1 MASQLPFPLL
11 PPKST
16 ELRMEHFDEH
26 AYSCEPSTI
35 LFKFIDALCGDAGA
49 GSLKK
54 EIFLQRLS
62 GALDSIYGTDL
73 DYIFG
78 NMRFLSRATSEAY
91 EHDPMTDML
100 TSPTWDDV
108 MAKDAQYR
116 NRIREFFVACSHG
129 NTVDGIR
136 QAVHAAVSTDCQVM
150 ESWRYIDNF
159 GISDPVG
166 RAGIGTSWVAVDLA
180 TGQREHFASQ
190 SLANS
195 FISGKANWTV
205 QECKSRSEV
214 TVVPHKTDL
223 TPKENRLM
231 LEMLSEV
238 VGIDTVLTVD
248 PNGLAVHSPVSIRA
262 IAADS
267 TYFQVEKE
275 VTGTPDLESL
285 PPPEI
290 LAVDLNPSENWL
302 RPRTRELA
310 PYAYFNIT
318 SEYSY
323 YYLVSGGKHSPIDNV
338 SYGTLGDNNRVT
350 EELPFEWYE
359 QSEQFDTWQ
368 DYEVADS
375 PDNYPGGKY
384 GLTPSAVPALNKDRS
399 PYQFP
404 YASQQDYLDRKKAE
418 VVSLGGQANDL
429 RYRLPIQKTTG
440 SKRTFTPDLAI
451 AYTAPTRESTVT
463 SSWTSR
469 KPRYFNREQRST
481 SLTVRS

>member
-1 MASQLPFPLL
+1 MAFQSPFPLM

-26 AYSCEPSTI
+26 AYNCEPSSI

-78 NMRFLSRATSEAY
+78 NMRFLSRTTSEAY
-91 EHDPMTDML
+91 TSDPMTDML
-100 TSPTWDDV
+100 TSPSWDDI

-116 NRIREFFVACSHG
+116 NRIREFFIACSKG
-129 NTVDGIR
+129 NTVEGIR
-136 QAVHAAVSTDCQVM
+136 QAVHAAVSADCQIM

-159 GISDPVG
+159 GISSSVG
-166 RAGIGTSWVAVDLA
+166 RAGVGEAWAAVNLA
-180 TGQREHFASQ
+180 TGQHEYFATEN
-190 SLANS
+190 LANE
-195 FISGKANWTV
+195 FITGKTGWTV
-205 QECKSRSEV
+205 QRSRSRSEI
-214 TVVPHKTDL
+214 TIVPHKDDL
-223 TPKENRLM
+223 TPKEARLM
-231 LEMLSEV
+231 LEMV
-238 VGIDTVLTVD
+238 RKVAGVDTVVTVD
-248 PNGLAVHSPVSIRA
+248 PNGLGVNSPVAVRA

-275 VTGTPDLESL
+275 VLGTPDLEAL

-290 LAVDLNPSENWL
+290 LAADLNPSENWL

-310 PYAYFNIT
+310 PYSYFNIT

-323 YYLVSGGKHSPIDNV
+323 YYLVSGGKHSPIDSV
-338 SYGTLGDNNRVT
+338 TYGTLQANNKVK

-359 QSEQFDTWQ
+359 QSEQYGPWQ
-368 DYEVADS
+368 DYEIADS

-384 GLTPSAVPALNKDRS
+384 GLTPNAVPALNKDRS

-404 YASQQDYLDRKKAE
+404 YTSQTNYLERKKAE
-418 VVSLGGQANDL
+418 VVNLGGQANDL
-429 RYRLPIQKTTG
+429 RYRLPIQKSNT
-440 SKRTFTPDLAI
+440 SKRTFTADLAV

-469 KPRYFNREQRST
+469 KPRYFNREQRSP
-481 SLTVRS
+481 SLTVRA